1 MARRNK
7 IFKPNETYFITFT
20 ILGWKKIFT
29 NDNYANLIYK
39 WFDYMEDNYR
49 NKIHGYVIM
58 PNHIHVL
65 IRVTDRSPK
74 LSILIMNAKRFLA
87 YEIVKLL
94 EKDKKYDLLEFFK
107 IRARIK
113 DGAKHKLFED
123 RYDSLIIQS
132 QKLFLE
138 KLNYIHKNPCQE
150 KWRLADEPEDY
161 RYSSASN
168 YTNGKGQY
176 KVDVENF

>member
-20 ILGWKKIFT
+20 ILGWKKIFI
-29 NDNYANLIYK
+29 NDEYCGLIYK
-39 WFDYMEDNYR
+39 WFDYIRKNYK
-49 NKIHGYVIM
+49 NKIYGYVIM
-58 PNHIHVL
+58 PNHVHAL
-65 IRVTDRSPK
+65 IRVTDKSSK
-74 LSILIMNAKRFLA
+74 LSVLIMNAKRFFA

-94 EKDKKYDLLEFFK
+94 TRDRKYGLLAFFRM
-107 IRARIK
+107 RARTK
-113 DGAKHKLFED
+113 EGAKHKLFED

-150 KWRLADEPEDY
+150 NWQLVDEPEDY

-168 YTNGKGQY
+168 YTY
-176 KVDVENF
+176 KKSLYEVDIEDF